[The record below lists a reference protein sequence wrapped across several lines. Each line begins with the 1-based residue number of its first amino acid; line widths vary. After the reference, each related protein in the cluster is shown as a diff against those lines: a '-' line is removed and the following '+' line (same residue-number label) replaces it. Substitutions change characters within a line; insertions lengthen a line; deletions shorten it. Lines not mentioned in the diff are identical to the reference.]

1 MLTTIVPFLIIL
13 LVLILVHEFGHF
25 FSARLF
31 KIKVEEFGIFLP
43 PRIWGKKFGNT
54 VYSINA
60 LPLGGFVRLSGEE
73 DPEAPGSLASKSIP
87 VRLVTLG
94 AGSLMNLLLPFIL
107 LTIAFMIPHYAGV
120 EDTAGQKVDV
130 LIQAVTKDSPA
141 AKAGIKPGDIIVSI
155 NGEALLT
162 ADDYSRHVQSNLGR
176 PMTVVVRHADSS
188 TVEVTLTPRAQWP
201 EGDGPTGVSISNAV
215 KQSYPIWKAFVEAVK
230 QYWRILALFAGGI
243 VAVFQGTVPFEVAGP
258 VGIAQVTGEVAKL
271 GMMPLL
277 NFAAIISINLGLVN
291 ILPLPA
297 LDGGR
302 IVFVLLEWV
311 RRGKRVSPQ
320 TERLVHSI
328 GFALL
333 LLLLLLATWNDIG
346 RIISGGSLTP

>member
-1 MLTTIVPFLIIL
+1 V
-13 LVLILVHEFGHF
+13 LV
-25 FSARLF
+25 
-31 KIKVEEFGIFLP
+31 
-43 PRIWGKKFGNT
+43 
-54 VYSINA
+54 
-60 LPLGGFVRLSGEE
+60 
-73 DPEAPGSLASKSIP
+73 
-87 VRLVTLG
+87 
-94 AGSLMNLLLPFIL
+94 
-107 LTIAFMIPHYAGV
+107 
-120 EDTAGQKVDV
+120 
-130 LIQAVTKDSPA
+130 QAITRDSPA
-141 AKAGIKPGDIIVSI
+141 AKAGIKPGDVIISI
-155 NGEALLT
+155 NGESLLT
-162 ADDYSRHVQSNLGR
+162 ADDYSRHVQGSLGR

-215 KQSYPIWKAFVEAVK
+215 KRSFPVWKAFVEAVK
-230 QYWRILALFAGGI
+230 QYWNILALFAGGI

-258 VGIAQVTGEVAKL
+258 VGIAQVTGEVARL
-271 GMMPLL
+271 GIVPLL

-346 RIISGGSLTP
+346 RIIRGGSLTP